1 MQFDAEVFPYQRVKK
16 AGKDEKNKNELN
28 MYKVIQG
35 ISYFTLGILISRV
48 MLINLMAPF
57 GLAFLIAVCLKE
69 EDKISVIT
77 ACGVLIGYITLNGN
91 MNNLPAYIASTGAVI
106 GISYILKSKGYIIKL
121 VSVFISIF
129 IIMAINKISSSSIEI
144 YICIITS
151 LFEALSIFPI
161 FYIIE
166 NSIRAFKDISTRHLF
181 RNEEIMCMAVTAS
194 LAIAGTWGVSI
205 HGITFRNI
213 AALSFIL
220 IIGYIKGSTSG
231 AAAGVAM
238 GMILGITSSSMT
250 AYVGFFGLCGMLSG
264 VFREGG
270 KWISG
275 ITFLL
280 TFGIIKMY
288 SNMGTELSIM
298 ECLLSCLIFYVIP
311 GRVFYWF
318 ELELDFGKK
327 QDTLRDNYTIKVK
340 DILLSKLENFSDVLF
355 NMSDVLDR
363 LVDNDKLA
371 MKGKSCALVENLGD
385 RVCSTCNMKS
395 ICWKREYY
403 NTYSAF
409 YEMLQNFQEKKNIV
423 PEELD
428 RKCVKRTALVKSAED
443 IVNSFI
449 MNEMW
454 NKRLS
459 ESREVLAGQ
468 IGSIAESIK
477 VIAEDFDCEIN
488 FNNTA
493 EDCIRRALNK
503 SSIKFRD
510 ILCYNNKNGRLTIKL
525 DMIHCG
531 GKQLCIKA
539 VLPIIN
545 QVTGKCM
552 CACDEGCIVDAE
564 SKSCSILF
572 QETPKY
578 LVATCAKGFCKDGEK
593 YSGDSYLSAKLDG
606 GNYMTILSDGM
617 GSGPDARKESSAAVE
632 LLHKF
637 SKSGFDKIK
646 AINMVNSIMSIK
658 FSESEKFSTVDINNI
673 DLYTGEVD
681 FIKVGAAASFIKS
694 NHEVIPIKSRTL
706 PMGVLDKVDIDVYR
720 NKVRN
725 GDFIV
730 MLSDGILDSDGD
742 ISGRADWL
750 TDFLKNNDYNSPSDL
765 CDGIITKAKELGGGK
780 VRDDMTVIVEKV
792 YNLY

>member
-1 MQFDAEVFPYQRVKK
+1 MQFDAEVFPYQRIKK
-16 AGKDEKNKNELN
+16 ARKDEKNKNEISL
-28 MYKVIQG
+28 YKVIQG
-35 ISYFTLGILISRV
+35 FAYFALGILISRV

-57 GLAFLIAVCLKE
+57 GLAYLIAVSLKE
-69 EDKISVIT
+69 EHKISLIS

-91 MNNLPAYIASTGAVI
+91 MSNLPAYIASSGAII
-106 GISYILKSKGYIIKL
+106 GINYALKSKNSMVRL
-121 VSVFISIF
+121 VSVFSSIF
-129 IIMAINKISSSSIEI
+129 IIMTINKVISSSIEI
-144 YICIITS
+144 YICMITS
-151 LFEALSIFPI
+151 LFETLSIFPI
-161 FYIIE
+161 YYIIE
-166 NSIRAFKDISTRHLF
+166 NSMRAFKEISTRHLF

-194 LAIAGTWGVSI
+194 LAIAGTWGISI
-205 HGITFRNI
+205 HGVSFRNI

-231 AAAGVAM
+231 AASGVAM
-238 GMILGITSSSMT
+238 GMIIGITSSSMT

-270 KWISG
+270 KCISG

-288 SNMGTELSIM
+288 SNMGTELSIL
-298 ECLLSCLIFYVIP
+298 ECVLSCIIFYAIP
-311 GRVFYWF
+311 GRLFYRL
-318 ELELDFGKK
+318 ELELDFDKK

-340 DILLSKLENFSDVLF
+340 DILLSKLENFSDVLL
-355 NMSDVLDR
+355 NMSAVLER

-371 MKGKSCALVENLGD
+371 MKGKSCALIENLGD

-428 RKCVKRTALVKSAED
+428 RKCVKRTALVKSTED
-443 IVNSFI
+443 IVNGFI

-503 SSIKFRD
+503 NSIKFRD
-510 ILCYNNKNGRLTIKL
+510 ILCYNNKKGRLNIKL

-552 CACDEGCIVDAE
+552 CVCDEGCTVDAA
-564 SKSCSILF
+564 SKSCSIIF
-572 QETPKY
+572 EETPKF
-578 LVATCAKGFCKDGEK
+578 LVAVCAKGFCKDGEK
-593 YSGDSYLSAKLDG
+593 YSGDSYLSVKLDG

-706 PMGVLDKVDIDVYR
+706 PMGVLDKVDIDVCR
-720 NKVRN
+720 NKVKS

-730 MLSDGILDSDGD
+730 MLSDGVIDSDSDSNSGVD
-742 ISGRADWL
+742 WIS
-750 TDFLKNNDYNSPSDL
+750 DFLKNKDSTSPSDL
-765 CDGIITKAKELGGGK
+765 CDGIISKAKELGGGK